1 MEKKI
6 IVKVA
11 AGLGNQMFMYAHALT
26 LSKKLNCKLYIDDTS
41 GFFQKKN
48 RTLDR
53 IYRLDLFEIS
63 ALVTENKYKFDNYFT
78 HFIKKFLK
86 FVDYF
91 KHKKSFLIEHKN
103 LKKVTYFKEKKILY
117 SDKIYIEGY
126 FESEKYFLDYRK
138 NLIQEFA
145 IKKKFIV
152 KNNKYINMLKDSNS
166 ISIHIRRNRF
176 VEPKIFSDRGSEAKK
191 DISLNDIFAYIY
203 KSIAYFENNIQNP
216 KFFIWSNNFVDLEK
230 IFDKKKFIFIEN
242 NNIAMDFYLF
252 NFAKHF
258 IVSPSTFHWWGAWL
272 NTNHE
277 KICIR
282 PPDFLN
288 PSNNINF
295 WPDNWK
301 KVD

>member
-1 MEKKI
+1 M
-6 IVKVA
+6 
-11 AGLGNQMFMYAHALT
+11 
-26 LSKKLNCKLYIDDTS
+26 
-41 GFFQKKN
+41 KN
-48 RTLDR
+48 
-53 IYRLDLFEIS
+53 
-63 ALVTENKYKFDNYFT
+63 YKN
-78 HFIKKFLK
+78 
-86 FVDYF
+86 
-91 KHKKSFLIEHKN
+91 
-103 LKKVTYFKEKKILY
+103 
-117 SDKIYIEGY
+117 
-126 FESEKYFLDYRK
+126 
-138 NLIQEFA
+138 
-145 IKKKFIV
+145 
-152 KNNKYINMLKDSNS
+152 
-166 ISIHIRRNRF
+166 HIRRNRF
-176 VEPKIFSDRGSEAKK
+176 VEPKIFYDRGSEAKK
-191 DISLNDIFAYIY
+191 NINLDDIFAYIY

-216 KFFIWSNNFVDLEK
+216 KFFIWSNNFLDLDK